1 MSRPALRVVSCF
13 AATAALV
20 AAVACGKKAAA
31 VTTPLAIDSISVA
44 GAWSGC
50 ITEPGVVCAPV
61 SMTLTDS
68 SLTDSTAALTG
79 SGNWGDAVNI
89 TGHAVNARVTLTGT
103 TIAVLQAWTFVG
115 VVSGNTLTGN
125 LAIPGVDSAFATTFT
140 RSP

>member
-1 MSRPALRVVSCF
+1 MSRPAWRVVSSF
-13 AATAALV
+13 AASVALV

-31 VTTPLAIDSISVA
+31 VTTPLPVDSISVA

-50 ITEPGVVCAPV
+50 ITEPQVQCAPV

-79 SGNWGDAVNI
+79 SGNWGDNVVI

-103 TIAVLQAWTFVG
+103 TTAVLRSWTFVG
-115 VVSGNTLTGN
+115 TISGNSLSGN
-125 LAIPGVDSAFATTFT
+125 LAIPGVDSTYSTTFT